1 MRYQRDNEYL
11 LLEILRLLD
20 LGNKA
25 LNEARLLATDLKDER
40 LERLIMYLELMFED
54 DGEEVKG
61 NDGGG
66 NRGN

>member
-1 MRYQRDNEYL
+1 LRYQRDNEYL

>member
-1 MRYQRDNEYL
+1 MKYQRDNEYL